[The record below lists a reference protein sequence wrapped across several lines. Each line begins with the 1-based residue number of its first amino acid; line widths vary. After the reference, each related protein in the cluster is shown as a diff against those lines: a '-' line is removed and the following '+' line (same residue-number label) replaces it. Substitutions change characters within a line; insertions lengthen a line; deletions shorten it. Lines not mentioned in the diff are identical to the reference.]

1 MTQRNIDVMDVI
13 VSKMAEGAKL
23 SEAMQ
28 FVYNKRSVAIPF
40 RDETFD
46 VSLDILNMSNRTVN
60 ALMRAK
66 TRTIHDVLD
75 MYGGNKFDKIRNFG
89 RLSQIELL
97 ESILDYCWSKMDND
111 ERVNFLIDIV
121 ERNQNYI
128 REEIA

>member
-1 MTQRNIDVMDVI
+1 MTQRNIDVMDII

-40 RDETFD
+40 RDEMFNVPFD
-46 VSLDILNMSNRTVN
+46 VLNMSNRTVN

-66 TRTIHDVLD
+66 ARTIHDVID
-75 MYGGNKFDKIRNFG
+75 MCSGDKFNKIRNFG

-97 ESILDYCWSKMDND
+97 ESILDYCWSQMENN
-111 ERVNFLIDIV
+111 ERVNFLIDVV